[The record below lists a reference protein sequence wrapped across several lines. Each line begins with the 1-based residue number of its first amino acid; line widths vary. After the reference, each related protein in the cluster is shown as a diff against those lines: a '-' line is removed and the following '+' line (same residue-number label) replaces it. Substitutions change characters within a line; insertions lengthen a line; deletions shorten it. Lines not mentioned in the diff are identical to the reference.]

1 MNIDTGRTGQAL
13 RPNTNSNM
21 LKLFALPLVAS
32 MLVACA
38 NSDFSDLQQYIQ
50 QVKARPAGR
59 IAPVPEFETYETFA
73 YSASELRDPFKMFD
87 SEASMAEGGG
97 SVSRT
102 SLQPNKTRNKE
113 ALEQYPL
120 DTLHYVGDLQRDGE
134 KWAIITSPD
143 HLVHRV
149 KIGNHLGTNYGKIV
163 SITETRIGIKEIIQD
178 GMGGWIER
186 EAELSLS
193 E

>member
-1 MNIDTGRTGQAL
+1 MY
-13 RPNTNSNM
+13 S
-21 LKLFALPLVAS
+21 
-32 MLVACA
+32 
-38 NSDFSDLQQYIQ
+38 
-50 QVKARPAGR
+50 
-59 IAPVPEFETYETFA
+59 

-87 SEASMAEGGG
+87 SEASMVEDGK
-97 SVSRT
+97 ST
-102 SLQPNKTRNKE
+102 TELQPNINRNKE
-113 ALEQYPL
+113 TLEQYPL

-149 KIGNHLGTNYGKIV
+149 KVGNHLGTNYGEIV
-163 SITETRIGIKEIIQD
+163 SITETKIAIKEIIQD

>member
-1 MNIDTGRTGQAL
+1 MNIQNSMAGQIVML
-13 RPNTNSNM
+13 NPGSRM
-21 LKLFALPLVAS
+21 LKLILLSLMLS

-38 NSDFSDLQQYIQ
+38 NSDFSDLQSYIQ

-59 IAPVPEFETYETFA
+59 IAPVPEFQTYETFA
-73 YSASELRDPFKMFD
+73 YSASDLRDPFKMFD
-87 SEASMAEGGG
+87 SDASMIEEG
-97 SVSRT
+97 SNT
-102 SLQPNKTRNKE
+102 ALQPNINRNKE

-120 DTLHYVGDLQRDGE
+120 DTLHFVGDLQKDGE
-134 KWAIITSPD
+134 NWAIITSPD

-149 KIGNHLGTNYGKIV
+149 KVGNHVGTNFGEIV
-163 SITETRIGIKEIIQD
+163 SITETKITIKEIIQD

-186 EAELSLS
+186 EAELSIS

>member
-1 MNIDTGRTGQAL
+1 MIMKINNGITGQL
-13 RPNTNSNM
+13 VMPNIKSKT
-21 LKLFALPLVAS
+21 LKLITLSVMVS
-32 MLVACA
+32 SLVACA
-38 NSDFSDLQQYIQ
+38 STDYSDLQDYIQ
-50 QVKARPAGR
+50 RVKARPAGR

-87 SEASMAEGGG
+87 SDATVADETTSGG
-97 SVSRT
+97 
-102 SLQPNKTRNKE
+102 LQPNINRNKE

-120 DTLHYVGDLQRDGE
+120 DTLHFVGDLQKDGE

-149 KIGNHLGTNYGKIV
+149 KVGNHLGTNFGEIV
-163 SITETRIGIKEIIQD
+163 SITESKIIIKEVIQD
-178 GMGGWIER
+178 GMGGWINR